1 MKCIYY
7 LSPNL
12 ESSKKISD
20 HLHEIGVHDWYL
32 HVISKDESGLQQEHI
47 HSGNYLET
55 LDLVRTS
62 IIGAIYGFGAAIVIV
77 SLLLLFQPF
86 GPDVSPLVYAA
97 IIVATT
103 LFGIWEGGLF
113 GIATENKKLKAFHD
127 DLEAGK
133 YLFLIYA
140 PRKMEQAI
148 QSMMAE
154 QFPEAVLSAVDSH
167 FINPFYKLKRF
178 YK

>member
-20 HLHEIGVHDWYL
+20 HLHDIGVDDWYL
-32 HVISKDESGLQQEHI
+32 HVISKDESGLQQQHI

-77 SLLLLFQPF
+77 GALLFFQPF
-86 GPDVSPLVYAA
+86 GDNVSPLVYLA
-97 IIVATT
+97 IIAATT

-113 GIATENKKLKAFHD
+113 GIATENKKLKPFHN

-140 PRKMEQAI
+140 PRKMEKPI
-148 QSMMAE
+148 RSMMAE
-154 QFPEAVLSAVDSH
+154 HFPEAVFAAIDSH
-167 FINPFYKLKRF
+167 FINPFSKLKRI
-178 YK
+178 YN